1 MPDSQSD
8 NLPHSLPDR
17 PPDIRI
23 HDLADPEFS
32 EEQRQMIEGASAM
45 AADISFTLDGLMA
58 AAREQSG
65 LEDFGQDEYAEPLA
79 ALCKSIEES
88 GWLSPM
94 GRLGSWSQL
103 TMFLVNRLRLENLYK
118 RNPEI
123 NDVEVKAP
131 IIIAGMPRSGTT
143 HLHNLIASDENLR
156 SLPWWEA
163 LEPVAPEGEE
173 TIDGRVERAQ
183 QGIDQRN
190 YFLPH
195 FDRMHEMTWD
205 HVHEEIHLL
214 GMSGSTMLFDTM
226 GVFPGWREHYKQ
238 SDQTPHYEYLKRI
251 LQALQYLRGGERWIL
266 KSPQHME
273 QFKPLTA
280 VFPDATFAVTHRDPV
295 SITASF
301 CTMVGYSSRLS
312 AKLPLD
318 LHRLGHWWAQ
328 LIEDML
334 TACTRDRH
342 LLPEDRSIDIVFHE
356 FMADDVA
363 TVAKIYEL
371 AGQPFTEE
379 VEQGMHS
386 YMEEHPRG
394 RHGRVAY
401 DLSDFQ
407 IDPAERREALTE
419 YVESFGINLES

>member
-1 MPDSQSD
+1 
-8 NLPHSLPDR
+8 
-17 PPDIRI
+17 
-23 HDLADPEFS
+23 
-32 EEQRQMIEGASAM
+32 
-45 AADISFTLDGLMA
+45 
-58 AAREQSG
+58 
-65 LEDFGQDEYAEPLA
+65 
-79 ALCKSIEES
+79 
-88 GWLSPM
+88 
-94 GRLGSWSQL
+94 
-103 TMFLVNRLRLENLYK
+103 
-118 RNPEI
+118 
-123 NDVEVKAP
+123 
-131 IIIAGMPRSGTT
+131 
-143 HLHNLIASDENLR
+143 
-156 SLPWWEA
+156 
-163 LEPVAPEGEE
+163 
-173 TIDGRVERAQ
+173 
-183 QGIDQRN
+183 
-190 YFLPH
+190 
-195 FDRMHEMTWD
+195 MHEMTWD

-238 SDQTPHYEYLKRI
+238 SDQTPHYQYLKRI
-251 LQALQYLRGGERWIL
+251 LQALQYLRGGDRWIL

-363 TVAKIYEL
+363 TVAKIYSL
-371 AGQPFTEE
+371 SGQPFTDE

-419 YVESFGINLES
+419 YVESFGINLEI